1 MALYH
6 VLGAISFTFHS
17 YTLFPQHCPPP
28 KHYIAKNTPLKHGS
42 IYESALGLENLVVP
56 SAARGGD
63 PVSLRFFADL
73 KHKGLLK
80 FLTL

>member
-1 MALYH
+1 MALYN
-6 VLGAISFTFHS
+6 VLDAIYFSLLYTFS
-17 YTLFPQHCPPP
+17 PALPPP
-28 KHYIAKNTPLKHGS
+28 QHYIAKNTPLKHGS